1 MAMLTL
7 NLDGETFDRLL
18 EVALQERRPV
28 PWQAEVLLRQALRL
42 PFPYPAAPQQPSEA
56 PGGDVLDVCRGR

>member
-42 PFPYPAAPQQPSEA
+42 PFPYPATAQQPSEGT
-56 PGGDVLDVCRGR
+56 GGDAPNVCRVT

>member
-18 EVALQERRPV
+18 EVALRERRPV

-42 PFPYPAAPQQPSEA
+42 PFPYPAAAQQPSQVL
-56 PGGDVLDVCRGR
+56 GGDAPLAYRGT

>member
-7 NLDGETFDRLL
+7 NLDGETFERLL
-18 EVALQERRPV
+18 EVALRERRPV

-42 PFPYPAAPQQPSEA
+42 PFPYPAAARQPSEA
-56 PGGDVLDVCRGR
+56 PGGDALNVCRGL